1 MKVTVLVVSLVVAL
15 FVGLS
20 LAYAD
25 DVSVGDSMVI
35 VAGPSVSQNNWFCAT
50 QEQNVTQLT
59 FGANTQTATSTGGN
73 VGGLSGN
80 ALAANLGLPGGFG
93 GFGVLGGGPG
103 NSNGPSNGSETEV
116 DAESG
121 GADAGD
127 SLAGNLGLV
136 GNVALTFQGQIVEA
150 ENESESNMYVGT
162 AIGSFNRISRVK
174 DGGKRGR

>member
-25 DVSVGDSMVI
+25 DVSVGNSMVI

-50 QEQNVTQLT
+50 QEQNVTQLI
-59 FGANTQTATSTGGN
+59 FGANTQDATSTGGS
-73 VGGLSGN
+73 VGELSGN
-80 ALAANLGLPGGFG
+80 ALAANLGL
-93 GFGVLGGGPG
+93 LGGG
-103 NSNGPSNGSETEV
+103 NSNGSETEV
-116 DAESG
+116 ESEAESD
-121 GADAGD
+121 GANAGD

-150 ENESESNMYVGT
+150 
-162 AIGSFNRISRVK
+162 
-174 DGGKRGR
+174 